1 MEQEINYTI
10 NLSNKLS
17 IIQKPINNIIF
28 TINGESIITID
39 DDGFKYKD
47 QLIEDCG
54 EVYRLFKEFLIK
66 AKNN

>member
-28 TINGESIITID
+28 TINGESIITIN

-47 QLIEDCG
+47 QLIEDGG
-54 EVYRLFKEFLIK
+54 EVYRLFKEFLIQ